1 MHAATLLLA
10 LAGSVATAQPL
21 VEVNTNDELSGAN
34 FTGNRAE
41 TEQPPV
47 RAAVPP
53 RRTGPAE
60 SEADPDTDPA
70 ASTPTE
76 HAPADRI
83 HVALDLTYT
92 TQYFFRGLVQETDGL
107 ILQPSIEIGFD
118 LVTNDDWSLAA
129 SAGMWNSF
137 HDEKTG
143 ASDPDDFVGAWYEAD
158 FYAGLSLTVDRVT
171 AALVYTTY
179 ASPNDAFG
187 HIDELS
193 LSLALDDSGWFGPV
207 AFSPYATIA
216 VEIAGGQ
223 GDGGADRGTF
233 LALGIEPAHTYEST
247 PIGELTLSLPVEVG
261 FSLDDYYENAGED
274 ESFGYATLGLAASL
288 ALPSPEGFGEWSLN
302 AGIDYLLLGDA
313 AEAINGGEDS
323 EWIFHAGFGIAF

>member
-1 MHAATLLLA
+1 MHATAALMLA
-10 LAGSVATAQPL
+10 LAAGLATAQPL
-21 VEVNTNDELSGAN
+21 VEASTNDDLSGAN
-34 FTGNRAE
+34 FTGARAGE
-41 TEQPPV
+41 AEQPPV
-47 RAAVPP
+47 RATIPP
-53 RRTGPAE
+53 RRDTAPAGE
-60 SEADPDTDPA
+60 TRADDA
-70 ASTPTE
+70 AAPPQPT
-76 HAPADRI
+76 AADRI

-118 LVTNDDWSLAA
+118 LVTNDNWSLAA

-193 LSLALDDSGWFGPV
+193 FSLALDDSGWFGPV
-207 AFSPYATIA
+207 AFSPYATLA

-223 GDGGADRGTF
+223 GDGGANRGTF
-233 LALGIEPAHTYEST
+233 LAVGIEPAHTYENT
-247 PIGELTLSLPVEVG
+247 PIGELTLSLPIEAG

-274 ESFGYATLGLAASL
+274 ESFGYVTLGLAASL
-288 ALPSPEGFGEWSLN
+288 ALPSPEGFGAWSLS
-302 AGIDYLLLGDA
+302 AGVDYLLLGDA
-313 AEAINGGEDS
+313 AEAINAGEDS
-323 EWIFHAGFGIAF
+323 EWIFHMGFGIAF